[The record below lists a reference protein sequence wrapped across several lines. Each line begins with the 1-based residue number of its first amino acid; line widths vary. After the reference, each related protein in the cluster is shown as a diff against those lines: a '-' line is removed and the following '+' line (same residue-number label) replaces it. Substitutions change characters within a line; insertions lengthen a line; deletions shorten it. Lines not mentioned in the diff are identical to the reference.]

1 MADQLSRIHVTPN
14 IYYYSNLCSHMAKP
28 LCWHLTPFLVSSISL
43 TLLYTTMK
51 IYVSSGSTRFFKKL
65 YATTYTLHNNQSG
78 PTHHDN
84 GRLTCQKLKIM
95 QQLQPGELNF
105 GIITLQYREGST
117 SRNHSKCRLAIEHTR
132 NQVHDY
138 ELSFALL
145 LFPLRMY
152 ATPLWSF

>member
-1 MADQLSRIHVTPN
+1 M
-14 IYYYSNLCSHMAKP
+14 
-28 LCWHLTPFLVSSISL
+28 LTFDSPFLVSSISL

-51 IYVSSGSTRFFKKL
+51 IYLVGVHGFSRNCMLQHTLF
-65 YATTYTLHNNQSG
+65 TTNQSG

-105 GIITLQYREGST
+105 GIITLQYRGGST

-138 ELSFALL
+138 ELSIALL

-152 ATPLWSF
+152 TTPL